1 MPKRQTSSEA
11 MFPKSSPCK
20 SWFHTQGQ
28 DVHRGR
34 WRLHCHDG
42 NILFVSRR
50 KEDDQNVRTPY
61 DPSDRGWIRCLDFE
75 KVSPH
80 KKILV
85 SVLGFTRYSK
95 FHQYDWWTPLQRI
108 GVILGRQEELPHYH
122 TGKESLNFVSVVAV
136 TRQQTVQSKHILS
149 ATGQNCE
156 RHK

>member
-11 MFPKSSPCK
+11 MFPQSSPCK
-20 SWFHTQGQ
+20 AWRHTQGQ

-34 WRLHCHDG
+34 WSLRCHDG

-50 KEDDQNVRTPY
+50 EEDNQKVRTPY
-61 DPSDRGWIRCLDFE
+61 GQSDRGWIRCLDFDR
-75 KVSPH
+75 KSAH
-80 KKILV
+80 KILV

-95 FHQYDWWTPLQRI
+95 FHQYYLWTPLQRI
-108 GVILGRQEELPHYH
+108 GVMLGRQEELPHYH

-149 ATGQNCE
+149 ATGNCE
-156 RHK
+156 